1 MQTQKLV
8 QSVALITILFWTFGQ
23 SANAQIK
30 LDVGGYMQNW
40 YIANQSTDILTPSQ
54 ENLGVLGSKTIETQ
68 GFRIRRAR
76 ITAKGRI
83 GDRFSTT
90 TWIEFAGSTPSLLDF
105 HVDAHIRPWLNIR
118 LGQFMMPGQSFDTA
132 RLVSSKLIFY
142 ERAPITTTLSNGMG
156 YSAFRD
162 VGIMVY
168 GQHGRLWYGVHA
180 GNGAGRFN
188 YAGSNITE
196 RSAGGGLYGGRI
208 DWELFDGFTL
218 GSHVATN
225 QQKDVVQ
232 SGTGPFDINRSS
244 WSFRAVTNNLG
255 IDGLFS
261 QFEYMSLTGKDDSRG
276 INLKVDGEYKLH
288 GFYAELGYRI
298 TREWHVLGRFDE
310 MILKPGQGGLAQAWN
325 RYGQNNYTIG
335 ITRYIFDGNSE
346 LVRAHLNYSFGES
359 GPMDLKNSILVAV
372 FQLRFIP

>member
-1 MQTQKLV
+1 MKTKKLAQTI
-8 QSVALITILFWTFGQ
+8 ALFTILFWIFGQ

-40 YIANQSTDILTPSQ
+40 YIANQRTDKLIPSQ
-54 ENLGVLGSKTIETQ
+54 GNLGVLRSETIKTQ

-76 ITAKGRI
+76 ITAKGCI

-90 TWIEFAGSTPSLLDF
+90 TWIEFAGSAPSLLDF
-105 HVDAHIRPWLNIR
+105 HVDAHIQPWLNIR

-132 RLVSSKLIFY
+132 RLVSSRLIFY
-142 ERAPITTTLSNGMG
+142 ERAPITTTLSNSMG
-156 YSAFRD
+156 YIAFRD
-162 VGIMVY
+162 VGIMAY
-168 GQHGRLWYGVHA
+168 GQYGKLWYGVHA
-180 GNGAGRFN
+180 GNGAGSFN
-188 YAGSNITE
+188 SAGSNI
-196 RSAGGGLYGGRI
+196 SDQKAGGGLYGGRL

-218 GSHVATN
+218 GSHLATN

-232 SGTGPFDINRSS
+232 TGSDPFDMNRTS
-244 WSFRAVTNNLG
+244 WSFRSVTNNLG

-261 QFEYMSLTGKDDSRG
+261 QIEYMSLTGKDVSRG
-276 INLKVDGEYKLH
+276 VNPKVDGEYKLH

-310 MILKPGQGGLAQAWN
+310 MVQKSGHGGLAQAWN
-325 RYGQNNYTIG
+325 RLGHKNYTFG
-335 ITRYIFDGNSE
+335 ISCYIFDGNTE
-346 LVRAHLNYSFGES
+346 LVRTHLNYSFGES
-359 GPMDLKNSILVAV
+359 GPMDLNNSILVAV